1 MAEQYEFLTKDN
13 ISDYLSSKQVFAKL
27 IDANNI
33 VEFKEVG
40 DGNLNLVF
48 IMKDS
53 SGKGIVL
60 KQALPYVR
68 LVGPDWPMTPSRAR
82 IEAETTIIHSKFA
95 KDLVPEIYDYDADRF
110 IIAMEDL
117 SDHVV
122 WRGALNSGLRFDGV
136 AGPLGKYVAKTAFG
150 TSIFGLGQEQHKLE
164 VARAINPGLCL
175 ITEDLVFTEPY
186 FENGR
191 NSVLQSNEK
200 DAQELANDKEMVNEI
215 GLLKYKFM
223 TAAESLIHGDL
234 HTGSAMI
241 KCEDKKVA
249 VSVKAIDSEF
259 SFYGPIGFDLGA
271 LVANYTIA
279 AARACALGNLDQMHW
294 ALSLAEQTWVEFE
307 KEFRNLWP
315 SRVDKRVFTDQLLE
329 ELINTWRADTLGYA
343 GAKMARRIVGLAKTS
358 DIETLEPN
366 VREGAARAVLQV
378 ARKTTKERNQA
389 KSWAILAKE
398 AAEIMQKT
406 ATK

>member
-53 SGKGIVL
+53 SGRGIVL

-95 KDLVPEIYDYDADRF
+95 AELVPEIYDYDADRF

-191 NSVLQSNEK
+191 NSVLPSNEK

-329 ELINTWRADTLGYA
+329 ELIKTWRADTLGYA

>member
-53 SGKGIVL
+53 SGRGIVL

-279 AARACALGNLDQMHW
+279 AARACALGNIDQMHW

-329 ELINTWRADTLGYA
+329 ELIKTWRADTLGYA

>member
-13 ISDYLSSKQVFAKL
+13 ISDYLSSKQVFTKL

-53 SGKGIVL
+53 SGRGIVL

-136 AGPLGKYVAKTAFG
+136 AGPLGRYVAKTAFG
-150 TSIFGLGQEQHKLE
+150 TSIFGLGQEPHKLE

-191 NSVLQSNEK
+191 NSVLPSNEK
-200 DAQELANDKEMVNEI
+200 DAQELANDKEMVNQI

-279 AARACALGNLDQMHW
+279 AARACALGNIDQMHW
-294 ALSLAEQTWVEFE
+294 ALSLPEQTWVEFE
-307 KEFRNLWP
+307 KEFRKLWP
-315 SRVDKRVFTDQLLE
+315 SRVDKRVFTDELLE
-329 ELINTWRADTLGYA
+329 ELIKTWRADTLGYA

-366 VREGAARAVLQV
+366 VRAGAARAVLQV

>member
-1 MAEQYEFLTKDN
+1 MADQYEFLTKDN
-13 ISDYLSSKQVFAKL
+13 ITNYLSSKQVFAKL
-27 IDANNI
+27 IDANNL

-53 SGKGIVL
+53 AGKGIVL

-279 AARACALGNLDQMHW
+279 AARACALGNIDQMHW

-307 KEFRNLWP
+307 KEFRKLWP

-329 ELINTWRADTLGYA
+329 ELIKTWRADTLGYA

-389 KSWAILAKE
+389 KSWSTLAKE
-398 AAEIMQKT
+398 AADIMQKT

>member
-191 NSVLQSNEK
+191 NSVLPSNEK

-307 KEFRNLWP
+307 NECRNLWP

-329 ELINTWRADTLGYA
+329 ELIKTWRADTLGYA

>member
-95 KDLVPEIYDYDADRF
+95 AELVPEIYDYDADRF

-279 AARACALGNLDQMHW
+279 AARACALGNIDQMHW

-329 ELINTWRADTLGYA
+329 ELIKTWRADTLGYA

>member
-1 MAEQYEFLTKDN
+1 MADQYEFLTKDN
-13 ISDYLSSKQVFAKL
+13 ITNYLSSKQVFAKL
-27 IDANNI
+27 IDANNL

-53 SGKGIVL
+53 AGKGIVL

-95 KDLVPEIYDYDADRF
+95 KDLVPEIYDYDEERY

-191 NSVLQSNEK
+191 NSVLPSNEK

-329 ELINTWRADTLGYA
+329 ELIKTWRADTLGYA

>member
-13 ISDYLSSKQVFAKL
+13 ISDYLSSKQVFTKL

-53 SGKGIVL
+53 SGRGIVL

-136 AGPLGKYVAKTAFG
+136 AGPLGRYVAKTAFG

-191 NSVLQSNEK
+191 NSVLPSNEK

-279 AARACALGNLDQMHW
+279 AARACALGNIDQMHW

-307 KEFRNLWP
+307 KEFRKLWP
-315 SRVDKRVFTDQLLE
+315 SRLDKRVFTDELLE
-329 ELINTWRADTLGYA
+329 ELIKTWRADTLGYA

-366 VREGAARAVLQV
+366 LREGAARAVLLI

>member
-1 MAEQYEFLTKDN
+1 MTDQYEFLTKDN
-13 ISDYLSSKQVFAKL
+13 ISDYLFSKQVFANL

-53 SGKGIVL
+53 SGRGIVL

-164 VARAINPGLCL
+164 LARAINPGLCL

-191 NSVLQSNEK
+191 NSVLPSNEK
-200 DAQELANDKEMVNEI
+200 DAQELANDIEMVNEI

-279 AARACALGNLDQMHW
+279 AARACALGNIDQMHW
-294 ALSLAEQTWVEFE
+294 ALSLPEQTWNEFE

-315 SRVDKRVFTDQLLE
+315 SRVDKRVFNDQLLE
-329 ELINTWRADTLGYA
+329 ELIKTWRADTLGYA

-366 VREGAARAVLQV
+366 IREGAARAVLQV

-389 KSWAILAKE
+389 KSWTTLAHE

>member
-1 MAEQYEFLTKDN
+1 MADQYEFLTKDN
-13 ISDYLSSKQVFAKL
+13 ITNYLSSKQVFAKL
-27 IDANNI
+27 IDANNL

-53 SGKGIVL
+53 AGKGIVL

-95 KDLVPEIYDYDADRF
+95 KDLVPEIYDYDEERY

-122 WRGALNSGLRFDGV
+122 WRGALNSALRFDGV

-191 NSVLQSNEK
+191 NSVLPSNEK

>member
-1 MAEQYEFLTKDN
+1 MADQYEFLTKDN
-13 ISDYLSSKQVFAKL
+13 ITDYLSSKRVFVKL
-27 IDANNI
+27 IDANNL

-53 SGKGIVL
+53 SGRGIVL

-95 KDLVPEIYDYDADRF
+95 KDLVPEIYDYDPDRF

-150 TSIFGLGQEQHKLE
+150 TSIFGLGQEPHKLE

-191 NSVLQSNEK
+191 NSVLPSNEK

-279 AARACALGNLDQMHW
+279 AARACALGNIEQMHW
-294 ALSLAEQTWVEFE
+294 ALSLGEQTWVEFE
-307 KEFRNLWP
+307 KEFRKLWP

-329 ELINTWRADTLGYA
+329 ELIKTWRADTLGYA

-366 VREGAARAVLQV
+366 VREGAARAVLQI

-389 KSWAILAKE
+389 KSWAALAKE
-398 AAEIMQKT
+398 AAEIIQKT

>member
-1 MAEQYEFLTKDN
+1 MADQYEFLTKDN
-13 ISDYLSSKQVFAKL
+13 ITNYLSSKKVFSNL
-27 IDANNI
+27 IDANNL

-53 SGKGIVL
+53 AGKGIVL

-95 KDLVPEIYDYDADRF
+95 KVLVPEIYDYDADRF

-279 AARACALGNLDQMHW
+279 AARACALGNIDQMHW

-315 SRVDKRVFTDQLLE
+315 SRVDKKVFTDQLLE
-329 ELINTWRADTLGYA
+329 ELIKTWRADTLGYA

-389 KSWAILAKE
+389 KSWATFAKE

>member
-1 MAEQYEFLTKDN
+1 MADQYEFLTKDN
-13 ISDYLSSKQVFAKL
+13 ITNYLSSKQVFAKL
-27 IDANNI
+27 IDANNL

-53 SGKGIVL
+53 AGKGIVL

-95 KDLVPEIYDYDADRF
+95 KDLVPEIYDYDPDRY

-136 AGPLGKYVAKTAFG
+136 AGPLGKYVASTAFG

-191 NSVLQSNEK
+191 NSVLPSNEK

-307 KEFRNLWP
+307 KEFRKLWP
-315 SRVDKRVFTDQLLE
+315 SRVDKRVFTDLLLE
-329 ELINTWRADTLGYA
+329 ELIKTWRADTLGYA

>member
-13 ISDYLSSKQVFAKL
+13 ISDYLSSKQVFTKL

-53 SGKGIVL
+53 SGRGIVL

-150 TSIFGLGQEQHKLE
+150 TSIFGLGQDQHKLE

-279 AARACALGNLDQMHW
+279 AARACALGNIDQMHW

-307 KEFRNLWP
+307 KEFRKLWP

-329 ELINTWRADTLGYA
+329 ELIKTWRADTLGYA

-366 VREGAARAVLQV
+366 VREGAARAVLHV

>member
-1 MAEQYEFLTKDN
+1 MADQYEFLTKDN
-13 ISDYLSSKQVFAKL
+13 ITDYLSSKRVFVKL
-27 IDANNI
+27 IDANNL

-53 SGKGIVL
+53 SGRGIVL

-95 KDLVPEIYDYDADRF
+95 KDLVPEIYDYDSDRF

-150 TSIFGLGQEQHKLE
+150 TSIFGLGQEPHKLE

-191 NSVLQSNEK
+191 NSVLPSNEK

-279 AARACALGNLDQMHW
+279 AARACALGNIEQMHW
-294 ALSLAEQTWVEFE
+294 ALSLGEQTWVEFE
-307 KEFRNLWP
+307 KEFRKLWP

-329 ELINTWRADTLGYA
+329 ELIKTWRADTLGYA

-366 VREGAARAVLQV
+366 VREGAARAVLQI

-389 KSWAILAKE
+389 KSWAALAKE
-398 AAEIMQKT
+398 AAEIIQKT

>member
-279 AARACALGNLDQMHW
+279 AARACALGNIDQMHW

-307 KEFRNLWP
+307 KEFRKLWP

>member
-53 SGKGIVL
+53 AGKGIVL

-95 KDLVPEIYDYDADRF
+95 KDLVPEIYDYDADRY

-191 NSVLQSNEK
+191 NSVLPSNEK

-279 AARACALGNLDQMHW
+279 AARACALGNIDQMHW

-329 ELINTWRADTLGYA
+329 ELIKTWRADTLGYA

>member
-279 AARACALGNLDQMHW
+279 AARACALGNIDQMHW

-307 KEFRNLWP
+307 KEFRKLWP
-315 SRVDKRVFTDQLLE
+315 SRVDKRVFTDELLE
-329 ELINTWRADTLGYA
+329 ELIKTWRADTLGYA

-389 KSWAILAKE
+389 KSWSTLAKE

>member
-1 MAEQYEFLTKDN
+1 MADQYEFLTKDN
-13 ISDYLSSKQVFAKL
+13 ITNYLSSKQIFAKL
-27 IDANNI
+27 IDANNL

-53 SGKGIVL
+53 AGKGIVL

-95 KDLVPEIYDYDADRF
+95 KDLVPEIYDYDEDRY

-117 SDHVV
+117 SDHIV

-136 AGPLGKYVAKTAFG
+136 AGPLGQYVAKTAFG
-150 TSIFGLGQEQHKLE
+150 TSIFGLGQEPHKLE

-191 NSVLQSNEK
+191 NSFLPSNEK

-279 AARACALGNLDQMHW
+279 AARACALGNIDQMHW
-294 ALSLAEQTWVEFE
+294 ALSLGEQTWVEFE

-315 SRVDKRVFTDQLLE
+315 ARVDKRVFTDQLLE
-329 ELINTWRADTLGYA
+329 ELIKTWRADTLGYA

-389 KSWAILAKE
+389 KSWATLAKE

>member
-1 MAEQYEFLTKDN
+1 MADQYEFLTKDN
-13 ISDYLSSKQVFAKL
+13 ITKYLSSKKVFANL
-27 IDANNI
+27 IDANNL

-53 SGKGIVL
+53 AGKGIVL

-82 IEAETTIIHSKFA
+82 IEAETTIIHSKYA
-95 KDLVPEIYDYDADRF
+95 SNLVPEIFDYDPDRF

-136 AGPLGKYVAKTAFG
+136 AGPLGKFVANTAFG
-150 TSIFGLGQEQHKLE
+150 TSMFSLGQEQHKLE
-164 VARAINPGLCL
+164 IARAINPGLCL

-191 NSVLQSNEK
+191 NSVLPTNEK
-200 DAQELANDKEMVNEI
+200 DAQELANDKEMVHEI
-215 GLLKYKFM
+215 GLLKYRFM
-223 TAAESLIHGDL
+223 TAGESLIHGDL
-234 HTGSAMI
+234 HTGSVMI

-259 SFYGPIGFDLGA
+259 SFYGPTGFDLGA

-279 AARACALGNLDQMHW
+279 AARACALGNIEQMHW

-307 KEFRNLWP
+307 KEFRKLWP
-315 SRVDKRVFTDQLLE
+315 TRVDKRVFTDELLE
-329 ELINTWRADTLGYA
+329 DLINTWRSDTLGYA

-366 VREGAARAVLQV
+366 VREGAARAVLQI
-378 ARKTTKERNQA
+378 ARKTTKERELA
-389 KSWAILAKE
+389 KSWSTLAKE

>member
-1 MAEQYEFLTKDN
+1 M
-13 ISDYLSSKQVFAKL
+13 FANL
-27 IDANNI
+27 IDANSI

-48 IMKDS
+48 IMKDAA
-53 SGKGIVL
+53 GKGIVL

-68 LVGPDWPMTPSRAR
+68 LVGPDWPMTPTRAR
-82 IEAETTIIHSKFA
+82 IEAETTIIHA
-95 KDLVPEIYDYDADRF
+95 KYAHDLVPEIYDYDPQRF

-122 WRGALNSGLRFDGV
+122 WRGALNSGLRFEGV
-136 AGPLGKYVAKTAFG
+136 AGPLGKYVASTAFG
-150 TSIFGLGQEQHKLE
+150 TSIFSLGQEQHKLE

-191 NSVLQSNEK
+191 NSVLPSNEK
-200 DAQELANDKEMVNEI
+200 DAQELANDKDMVHEI

-223 TAAESLIHGDL
+223 TAGESLIHGDL

-249 VSVKAIDSEF
+249 ESVKAIDSEF

-279 AARACALGNLDQMHW
+279 AARACALGNVEQMHW
-294 ALSLAEQTWVEFE
+294 ALSLGEQTWVAFE
-307 KEFRNLWP
+307 KEFRKLWP

-329 ELINTWRADTLGYA
+329 DLIKTWREDTLGYA

-366 VREGAARAVLQV
+366 VCEGAARAVLLI
-378 ARKTTKERNQA
+378 ARKTTKERAQD
-389 KSWAILAKE
+389 KSWATLAKE
-398 AAEIMQKT
+398 AAEIIQKT
-406 ATK
+406 VTK

>member
-13 ISDYLSSKQVFAKL
+13 ISDYLSSKQVFTKL

-53 SGKGIVL
+53 SSRGIVL

-95 KDLVPEIYDYDADRF
+95 KELVPEIYDYDADRF

-136 AGPLGKYVAKTAFG
+136 AGPLGRYVAKTAFG
-150 TSIFGLGQEQHKLE
+150 TSIFGLGQEPHKLE

-191 NSVLQSNEK
+191 NSVLPSNGK

-279 AARACALGNLDQMHW
+279 AARACALGNIDQMHW

-307 KEFRNLWP
+307 KEFRKLWP
-315 SRVDKRVFTDQLLE
+315 SRLDKRVFTDELLE
-329 ELINTWRADTLGYA
+329 ELIKTWRADTLGYA

-366 VREGAARAVLQV
+366 LREGAARAVLLI

>member
-1 MAEQYEFLTKDN
+1 MADQYEFLTKDN
-13 ISDYLSSKQVFAKL
+13 ITNYLSSKQVFAKL
-27 IDANNI
+27 IDANNL

-53 SGKGIVL
+53 AGKGIVL

-279 AARACALGNLDQMHW
+279 AARACALGNIDQMHW

-307 KEFRNLWP
+307 KEFRKLWP

>member
-1 MAEQYEFLTKDN
+1 MADQYEFLTKDN
-13 ISDYLSSKQVFAKL
+13 ITNYLSSKQVFAKL
-27 IDANNI
+27 IDANNL

-53 SGKGIVL
+53 AGKGIVL

-95 KDLVPEIYDYDADRF
+95 KDLVPEIYDYDEERY

>member
-1 MAEQYEFLTKDN
+1 MADQYEFLTKDN
-13 ISDYLSSKQVFAKL
+13 ITEYLSSKQVFAEL
-27 IDANNI
+27 IDANNL

-53 SGKGIVL
+53 SGRGIVL

-82 IEAETTIIHSKFA
+82 IESETTIIHSRFA
-95 KDLVPEIYDYDADRF
+95 KDLVPEIYDYDPDRF

-164 VARAINPGLCL
+164 AARAINPGLCL

-191 NSVLQSNEK
+191 NSVLPSNEK

-241 KCEDKKVA
+241 KCEDKKEA

-279 AARACALGNLDQMHW
+279 AARACALGNIEQMHW
-294 ALSLAEQTWVEFE
+294 ALSLGEQTWVEFE
-307 KEFRNLWP
+307 KEFRKLWP

-329 ELINTWRADTLGYA
+329 ELIKTWRADTLGYA

-366 VREGAARAVLQV
+366 VREGAARAVLQI

-389 KSWAILAKE
+389 KSWAALAKE
-398 AAEIMQKT
+398 AAEIIQKT

>member
-1 MAEQYEFLTKDN
+1 
-13 ISDYLSSKQVFAKL
+13 
-27 IDANNI
+27 
-33 VEFKEVG
+33 
-40 DGNLNLVF
+40 
-48 IMKDS
+48 
-53 SGKGIVL
+53 
-60 KQALPYVR
+60 
-68 LVGPDWPMTPSRAR
+68 MTPSRAR

-279 AARACALGNLDQMHW
+279 AARACALGNIDQMHW

-307 KEFRNLWP
+307 KEFRKLWP

-329 ELINTWRADTLGYA
+329 ELIKTWRADTLGYA

>member
-53 SGKGIVL
+53 AGKGIVL

-82 IEAETTIIHSKFA
+82 IESETTIIHSKFA
-95 KDLVPEIYDYDADRF
+95 AELVPEIYDYDADRF

-150 TSIFGLGQEQHKLE
+150 TSIFGLGQEPHKLE

-191 NSVLQSNEK
+191 NSVLPSNEK

-279 AARACALGNLDQMHW
+279 AARACALGNIEQMHW
-294 ALSLAEQTWVEFE
+294 ALSLGEQTWVEFE
-307 KEFRNLWP
+307 KEFRKLWP

-329 ELINTWRADTLGYA
+329 ELIKTWRADTLGYA

-366 VREGAARAVLQV
+366 VREGAARAVLQI

-389 KSWAILAKE
+389 KSWAALAKE
-398 AAEIMQKT
+398 AAEIIQKT

>member
-53 SGKGIVL
+53 SGRGIVL

-95 KDLVPEIYDYDADRF
+95 KDLVPEIYDYDPDRF

-150 TSIFGLGQEQHKLE
+150 TSIFGLGQEPHKLE

-191 NSVLQSNEK
+191 NSVLPSNEK

-279 AARACALGNLDQMHW
+279 AARACALGNIEQMHW
-294 ALSLAEQTWVEFE
+294 ALSLGEQTWVEFE
-307 KEFRNLWP
+307 KEFRKLWP

-329 ELINTWRADTLGYA
+329 ELIKTWRADTLGYA

-366 VREGAARAVLQV
+366 VREGAARAVLQI

-389 KSWAILAKE
+389 KSWATLAKE
-398 AAEIMQKT
+398 AAEIIQKT

>member
-279 AARACALGNLDQMHW
+279 AARACALGNIDQMHW

-307 KEFRNLWP
+307 KEFRKLWP

-329 ELINTWRADTLGYA
+329 ELIKTWRADTLGYA

>member
-329 ELINTWRADTLGYA
+329 ELIKTWRADTLGYA

>member
-95 KDLVPEIYDYDADRF
+95 AELVPEIYDYDADRF

-279 AARACALGNLDQMHW
+279 AARACALGNIDQMHW

-307 KEFRNLWP
+307 KEFRKLWP

-329 ELINTWRADTLGYA
+329 ELIKTWRADTLGYA